1 MGGKIEVATA
11 GRRKQ
16 IMLHFAYGS
25 NMHRALM
32 RRHAPGAEPLGTATL
47 AGRRFIITADGYA
60 SVAPAAGHEVH
71 GLVWRITPRDR
82 VTLDAWESVEAGLY
96 RAETLPVRRAD
107 SPARLA
113 LALVYIARERPPGR
127 PRSGYMEIVVEAA
140 RALNLPSSYIA
151 SLEQWLP
158 KAAAGG
164 LAGAPPTFG
173 DFG

>member
-1 MGGKIEVATA
+1 M
-11 GRRKQ
+11 
-16 IMLHFAYGS
+16 MLHFAYGS

-32 RRHAPGAEPLGTATL
+32 RRHAPAAQPLGIAML
-47 AGRRFIITADGYA
+47 ADYRFIITADGYA

-107 SPARLA
+107 GPAQRV

-140 RALNLPSSYIA
+140 RALDLPSTYIA
-151 SLEQWLP
+151 ALEQWLP
-158 KAAAGG
+158 KASSGLTPRLASGLTCG
-164 LAGAPPTFG
+164 LADRPPKFG